1 MQIFYKGVEIS
12 GTTKPSACVMRD
24 SAGGEADALSVVFPD
39 VSALWPGWGPERGDV
54 MRYVNGDFD
63 SGDLYV
69 DNAAFTSGGFRV
81 DAVSVPP
88 EARRKNTRIWRKV
101 RLSEIIGDI
110 ASRCGLTAKT
120 YGITDYTYRAI
131 SQASE
136 PDIAFLSRI
145 CLREGYAVKVSGGGL
160 IVYAEKRMEAQPP
173 ALTIAR
179 ADVRP
184 GYLFYRGT
192 GQLSSVTVSFCDA
205 AAGETYSSRDESHAG
220 RNTIF
225 CHRESAQHRLR
236 ADKRSG
242 DSESDR
248 GRYGLQRLCPWADC
262 HACGRRPI
270 RRLGSQHKHQLRR
283 GRRGD
288 GRFLP
293 GADQASAALFL
304 GRWAVRGV

>member
-1 MQIFYKGVEIS
+1 MQLFYKGVEIS

-205 AAGETYSSRDESHAG
+205 AAGETY
-220 RNTIF
+220 TQ
-225 CHRESAQHRLR
+225 SATDGTMPGGAARVIELCANGGEAERFAKGYLR
-236 ADKRSG
+236 AANKGARQARLTLTKQIPIAAGSTVSLSG
-242 DSESDR
+242 FSAGENGNWFVSGVDQDAVSN
-248 GRYGLQRLCPWADC
+248 LVAVN
-262 HACGRRPI
+262 
-270 RRLGSQHKHQLRR
+270 LRAP
-283 GRRGD
+283 
-288 GRFLP
+288 LNY
-293 GADQASAALFL
+293 
-304 GRWAVRGV
+304 